1 LEDGQVYFSAGFLPG
16 NEIYACAADAR
27 TGRVLWRTPLGKTS
41 IIPCGHLVLTPR
53 AVLYPSP
60 GASAIYHPVLL
71 ARADGSRQGGGNT
84 HGDFTDC
91 RFVPGCASD
100 GPGYSDGFVL
110 HGGSAGILRGYRAGV
125 GYSGRPLLYPGNY
138 DMYPLPAVAPGEKP
152 ADHPPFADGGS
163 FPPLFAG
170 ANVGF
175 RQKEAL
181 VCVARTNIAACV
193 RTKLQKGDERDRL
206 LTWRAAGLPCG
217 EPEWLLAA
225 TGDRDGDAAVFVAGG
240 TNGVTAVAGA
250 DGRVLWNAAWTGATR
265 PAAIAGGCLFAS
277 SPDGRVRALKP
288 GGRGGE

>member
-1 LEDGQVYFSAGFLPG
+1 LEDGRVYFSAGFLPG

-27 TGRVLWRTPLGKTS
+27 TGRLQWRTPLGKTS

-60 GASAIYHPVLL
+60 GSAAIYHPVFLS
-71 ARADGSRQGGGNT
+71 RADGSRQGGGNT

-100 GPGYSDGFVL
+100 GAGYSDGFVL

-240 TNGVTAVAGA
+240 TNGVTAMAGA